1 MSHLRLIPKNVHLI
15 RDAYDDFLL
24 SREAALLSP
33 RTIEFYE
40 RTTGDFVSWLEE
52 NRIEEPVS
60 RDVRAYLTHCK
71 DRGLSDSSVHG
82 CTGSELVG
90 QNRVKK

>member
-15 RDAYDDFLL
+15 REAYDDFLL

-40 RTTGDFVSWLEE
+40 RTTGDCVSWLEK
-52 NRIEEPVS
+52 NLIEEPVS

-71 DRGLSDSSVHG
+71 NSGLTVNTTSV
-82 CTGSELVG
+82 CI
-90 QNRVKK
+90 Q